1 MDISFSDI
9 LIEDQFSDVGS
20 RDIDVDVSSRLGG
33 LLGTLDLP
41 LFSSNMPQITE
52 WKMAV
57 EMTSHGGMGILHR
70 FQDIETNVQ
79 EYNKAIG
86 AIRVRS
92 GSRSQNISH
101 LVGVSIGIKD
111 DGKKR
116 FDALYEEGAR
126 TFCIDIAHGHCT
138 QMKEMVQW
146 ISSKAKDITII
157 AGNIA
162 TARAALDFAEWGV
175 DVAKVGIGPGS
186 VCKTRSNAG
195 VGTAQFTAI
204 KNVYDAIHGIASMC
218 ILADGG
224 IRSGGDFAKAMIY
237 ADAVMVGAVLAG
249 TSETPGRAFAEPGTD
264 LTNRTWYKMYGGNA
278 SGENKD
284 SSGKSVKFV
293 EGEMLKVPFKGHAKY
308 LLREMKEGL
317 QSAMSYSGS
326 RTLSEYKEKV
336 KWRLISGSSRIES
349 KYTR

>member
-20 RDIDVDVSSRLGG
+20 RDVDVDISSNVGG
-33 LLGTLDLP
+33 LLLNLP

-57 EMTSHGGMGILHR
+57 EMVNHGGMGILHR
-70 FQDIETNVQ
+70 FQDIESNVQ
-79 EYNKAIG
+79 EYRKAIEEVC
-86 AIRVRS
+86 IKLRS
-92 GSRSQNISH
+92 CSQNISH

-111 DGKKR
+111 DGKER

-138 QMKEMVQW
+138 QMKDMVGW
-146 ISSKAKDITII
+146 ISNKAKDVIII

-175 DVAKVGIGPGS
+175 NVAKVGIGPGS

-204 KNVYDAIHGIASMC
+204 KNVYDALHGISSMG

-237 ADAVMVGAVLAG
+237 SDAVMVGAVLAG

-284 SSGKSVKFV
+284 ASGKSVKFV
-293 EGEMLKVPFKGHAKY
+293 EGEMLKIPFKGHAKY
-308 LLREMKEGL
+308 MLREMKEGL

-326 RTLSEYKEKV
+326 RTLSEYKKKV
-336 KWRLISGSSRIES
+336 KWRLISGSSSIES
-349 KYTR
+349 KYAG